1 GVAFGLVPLLQM
13 SASGFEGVLKEAGT
27 RGATRARRLG
37 GALGAGGVALGVV
50 VAGGAGLMVRT
61 VVNLMSVDAGFERS
75 RLVTFGVALPAATYS
90 TFDHQVQVYQRLID
104 RVRAVP
110 GVDHVSIASG
120 LP

>member
-1 GVAFGLVPLLQM
+1 GVAFGLFPLLQM

-37 GALGAGGVALGVV
+37 GALVAGEVALAVV
-50 VAGGAGLMVRT
+50 LAGGAGLVVRT

-90 TFDHQVQVYQRLID
+90 TFDHQVEVYQRLID
-104 RVRAVP
+104 LFSAMP
-110 GVDHVSIASG
+110 G
-120 LP
+120 